1 MIIASLN
8 NTQTLNC
15 KNRDAGNQTTSKA
28 EAKTHQSR
36 NRTAKKRNRK
46 IPRTNQMRKQTLQGV
61 PKVHG
66 KQRNGETMQT
76 GEHMQK
82 EEEEKNY

>member
-1 MIIASLN
+1 
-8 NTQTLNC
+8 
-15 KNRDAGNQTTSKA
+15 
-28 EAKTHQSR
+28 
-36 NRTAKKRNRK
+36 
-46 IPRTNQMRKQTLQGV
+46 MRKQTLQGV